1 LGRYS
6 SEGKAIILTAANKT
20 MVNEDMENMKR
31 LMGYKSQ
38 DTLGLSKG
46 KTRLDENAILV
57 TSIIKQRHF

>member
-1 LGRYS
+1 MTDGVESYRIRWEGTL

-38 DTLGLSKG
+38 L
-46 KTRLDENAILV
+46 LDYLRV
-57 TSIIKQRHF
+57 KLD